1 MPCEHAF
8 ADLKDVSAGRL
19 SDAQGLGPLLL
30 AAANAAGM
38 HPARAPLVHTA
49 GDGVTAVLACHRGHV
64 AIHTRPD
71 AGVCCVDIVTV
82 GNGRP
87 QRGLDVIMRRLG
99 AREVH
104 PDAQAR
110 GPLAQP
116 SNRGHP

>member
-8 ADLKDVSAGRL
+8 ADLQGVPAGRL
-19 SDAQGLGPLLL
+19 DDAQALGPLLL

-38 HPARAPLVHTA
+38 NPARAPLVHTA
-49 GDGVTAVLACHRGHV
+49 GDGVTAVLVCHRGHV

-71 AGVCCVDIVTV
+71 ADVCCIDIVAV

-87 QRGLDVIMRRLG
+87 QRGLDVIRRRLG
-99 AREVH
+99 AREVQS
-104 PDAQAR
+104 DARSR